1 MAKGLEEYSRRVQAG
16 VLVGIAVLLGGFA
29 GWYLVW
35 PRAEDC
41 FAKRRAI
48 QAQHA
53 QNVVHRAFELQRPL
67 YQKRLKEAEG
77 RLEDLRSKVPDEV
90 DPAGL
95 VRLVHDAESASGV
108 HVRSLTMQP
117 QVNSNV
123 YTELPAKLHV
133 DGEYDAL
140 VSFFDHLGAST
151 RITNVSN
158 LSLSTPT
165 TAGGG
170 AFTLAPRETVAADFV
185 LSTYC
190 NATAA
195 SPPPA
200 AVKK

>member
-1 MAKGLEEYSRRVQAG
+1 MAKGLEEYPRRVQAAM
-16 VLVGIAVLLGGFA
+16 LAGIAVLLGGAA

-35 PRAEDC
+35 PRAQDC
-41 FAKRRAI
+41 FNERKAI

-77 RLEDLRSKVPDEV
+77 RLDDLRSKVPDEV

-95 VRLVHDAESASGV
+95 VRLVHDAESASSA

-123 YTELPAKLHV
+123 YIELPAKLHV

-140 VSFFDHLGAST
+140 VSFFDHLAAAP
-151 RITNVSN
+151 RITNVTE
-158 LSLSTPT
+158 LTLSTPT
-165 TAGGG
+165 TAGAG
-170 AFTLAPRETVAADFV
+170 AFTLAPGETVAADFV

>member
-1 MAKGLEEYSRRVQAG
+1 MAKGLEEYPRRVQAA
-16 VLVGIAVLLGGFA
+16 VLVGIAVLLGAAA

-35 PRAEDC
+35 PRAQAC
-41 FAKRRAI
+41 FAERKSI

-53 QNVVHRAFELQRPL
+53 QNVAHRAFELQRSL

-77 RLEDLRSKVPDEV
+77 RLDALRSQVPDDV

-108 HVRSLTMQP
+108 HVRSLTMESP
-117 QVNSNV
+117 VNSNV
-123 YTELPAKLHV
+123 YIELPAKLHV

-140 VSFFDHLGAST
+140 VSFFDHLAASA
-151 RITNVSN
+151 RITNATG
-158 LSLSTPT
+158 LTLSTPT
-165 TAGGG
+165 TAGAG

-195 SPPPA
+195 PPPA